1 MTWDFLHPERL
12 WWLTLVGVVLAVY
25 VFGQFR
31 RRRYAV
37 RFSSMHLIDKVAP
50 KRPGWGRQA
59 LAALYL
65 VGLTIGIMGAAQP
78 VDEVKVPKQRATI
91 MLALD
96 TSLSMNAVDVDPSRI
111 AAAKVAAE
119 RFVKSIPDQLN
130 VGLVSFDGSARVNVS
145 PTTDREAVTSAIGG
159 LDLSEGTAIGD
170 AVAVSLDA
178 IEAVPDGEDGKPVP
192 AVIVLLSDGTTTV
205 GKQTDAV
212 IPEAKDAG
220 VSVWTIAYGTPDG
233 VVDVTIPE
241 TGEQARIA
249 VPVDAE
255 ALAQLA
261 EATGGQSFTAES
273 ATDLEDVYQQL
284 GSSIGYDTEQQ
295 EVTWEY
301 ALAAALLLALT
312 GLVSAAWF
320 QRLP

>member
-12 WWLTLVGVVLAVY
+12 WWLALVGAVLGVY
-25 VFGQFR
+25 VFAQFR
-31 RRRYAV
+31 RRKYAV
-37 RFSSMHLIDKVAP
+37 RFSSMHLLDKVAP
-50 KRPGWGRQA
+50 KRQGWGRHV
-59 LAALYL
+59 LAAFFLL
-65 VGLTIGIMGAAQP
+65 GLSIGVMGAAQP

-96 TSLSMNAVDVDPSRI
+96 TSLSMNATDVDPSRI
-111 AAAKVAAE
+111 AAAKIAADK
-119 RFVKSIPDQLN
+119 FVKSIPDQLN
-130 VGLVSFDGSARVNVS
+130 VGLVSFDGGARVNVS
-145 PTTDREAVTSAIGG
+145 PTTDRSEVTDAIGR

-178 IEAVPDGEDGKPVP
+178 IDAVPDGEDGKPVP

-205 GKQTDAV
+205 GRETESV
-212 IPEAKDAG
+212 VPEAKEAG
-220 VSVWTIAYGTPDG
+220 VAVWTIAYGTPDG

-261 EATGGQSFTAES
+261 EATGGQAFTAES

-284 GSSIGYDTEQQ
+284 GSSIGYDTEKQ
-295 EVTWEY
+295 EVTWQY
-301 ALAAALLLALT
+301 ALAAAILLSLT
-312 GLVSAAWF
+312 ALVSAAWF